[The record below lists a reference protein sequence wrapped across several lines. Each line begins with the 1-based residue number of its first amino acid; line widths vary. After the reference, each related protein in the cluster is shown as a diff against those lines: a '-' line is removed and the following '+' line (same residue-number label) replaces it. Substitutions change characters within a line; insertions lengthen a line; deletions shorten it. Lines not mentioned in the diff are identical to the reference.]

1 MAKPKD
7 KGRTSLQDRMNSVLI
22 GGGRNTSMFRQDLVA
37 KLDAINETMRA
48 SGFGPKRMAQDK
60 AMAEQLIQRAES
72 QKRARTNYRRRKKA
86 EQDRRRQQGQLV
98 TEPSPN
104 MMSDA
109 AVDAAMAWERI
120 EAEHRAS
127 TQHQLRQGTDW
138 RKYSPEAR
146 RAMGYYTPEEREY
159 AARLNDMRSSTVF
172 GNVMPNFGRQFA
184 YNNPAAEM
192 DAFRGTAMYV
202 PNAVVSGMDF
212 GLPSAIAATAD
223 GFRTGWQAARATG
236 ANLGQKTVSAA
247 STAAR
252 QAAPIVTNPRWAAT
266 TAIAATPTTMDAAD
280 GSEQSGGFWNWV
292 VDHPMESMFL
302 GALAYKGGK
311 GLWNK
316 GVGKLR
322 IPAEPTK
329 GRPARFT
336 EAVPERGASKW
347 GYNPADRPPQ
357 MRGEPQLID
366 YKIITEQPSQPRPA
380 AFAEIEPPKP
390 AGLRPRGKGK
400 AAQWDAQN
408 QAHQEWEARKAQ
420 YDADNADLN
429 RQWDEYEQAQHGPQS
444 YDYARFQ
451 ADYDEWSRTA
461 QADYD
466 TAMQRHQQDVADYN
480 AEQYRLD
487 QDYNTAMSEYNQRK
501 KANEQAWEA
510 YYESDPYKQWLERKN
525 RVLNFRT
532 GAWNGVK
539 NNWYWVV
546 PGGFMGYKWMTGGYS
561 SADEQDGSTNKKNNT
576 APTDSTTTLPSGF
589 RPIVGINDQNQ
600 VVVPN
605 AAGRPDSIVDIE
617 PLIRKRFGRGESGEN
632 QNQ

>member
-1 MAKPKD
+1 MAEPKD
-7 KGRTSLQDRMNSVLI
+7 KGRTSLRDHMNSARNRR
-22 GGGRNTSMFRQDLVA
+22 RNTSMFGQDLVA
-37 KLDAINETMRA
+37 QPDAVNETMRV
-48 SGFGPKRMAQDK
+48 SGMGPERIAQQK
-60 AMAEQLIQRAES
+60 AMVQQQIQRAA
-72 QKRARTNYRRRKKA
+72 ARTDYRRRKKA
-86 EQDRRRQQGQLV
+86 EQDQRRQQGQLV
-98 TEPSPN
+98 TEPSPD

-109 AVDAAMAWERI
+109 AVDAAIAWERM
-120 EAEHRAS
+120 EAEWRAR
-127 TQHQLRQGTDW
+127 QPQLRQGTDW
-138 RKYSPEAR
+138 SEYSPEAR

-159 AARLNDMRSSTVF
+159 AARLNDIRSSTVF
-172 GNVMPNFGRQFA
+172 GNVMPNFGRWAA
-184 YNNPAAEM
+184 YDNPAAEM

-202 PNAVVSGMDF
+202 PNAVVSGMGF
-212 GLPSAIAATAD
+212 GLPSATTATAN

-236 ANLGQKTVSAA
+236 ANLGQKTVYAV

-266 TAIAATPTTMDAAD
+266 TATVVTPMAAAAAD

-292 VDHPMESMFL
+292 GDHPMESIFL

-316 GVGKLR
+316 GVSKLR
-322 IPAEPTK
+322 IPAEPTE

-336 EAVPERGASKW
+336 EAVPERGASEW
-347 GYNPADRPPQ
+347 DYNPAELPPQ
-357 MRGEPQLID
+357 MRREPQLID
-366 YKIITEQPSQPRPA
+366 YEIIIERPSQPRPA

-390 AGLRPRGKGK
+390 AGSRPKKKDK

-429 RQWDEYEQAQHGPQS
+429 RQWDEYEQAQQGPQS

-451 ADYDEWSRTA
+451 ADHDEWLRTA
-461 QADYD
+461 KADYD
-466 TAMQRHQQDVADYN
+466 AAMQKHQQDVADYN
-480 AEQYRLD
+480 AEQQRLD

-501 KANEQAWEA
+501 TANEQAWNA
-510 YYESDPYKQWLERKN
+510 YHESDLYKQWLKHKDI
-525 RVLNFRT
+525 VLNFRT
-532 GAWNGVK
+532 RAWNGVK

-576 APTDSTTTLPSGF
+576 APTNSTTTLPSGF

-605 AAGRPDSIVDIE
+605 AAGIPDSIVDIE
-617 PLIRKRFGRGESGEN
+617 PLVRNRFGRGESGEN

>member
-37 KLDAINETMRA
+37 KPDAINETMRA

-202 PNAVVSGMDF
+202 PNAVVSGMGF
-212 GLPSAIAATAD
+212 GLPSATTATAN

-316 GVGKLR
+316 GVSKLR
-322 IPAEPTK
+322 IPAEPTE

-390 AGLRPRGKGK
+390 AGLRPREKGK

-408 QAHQEWEARKAQ
+408 QAHREWEARKAQ

-429 RQWDEYEQAQHGPQS
+429 RQWDKYEQAQHGPQS
-444 YDYARFQ
+444 YDEARFQ
-451 ADYDEWSRTA
+451 ADYDKWSRTA

-466 TAMQRHQQDVADYN
+466 AAMQRHQQDVADYN

>member
-37 KLDAINETMRA
+37 KPDAINETMRA

-202 PNAVVSGMDF
+202 PNAVVSGMGF
-212 GLPSAIAATAD
+212 GLPSATTATAN

-266 TAIAATPTTMDAAD
+266 TATVVTPMAAAAAD

-292 VDHPMESMFL
+292 IDHPAESIFL
-302 GALAYKGGK
+302 GALTYKGGK

-316 GVGKLR
+316 GVSKLR
-322 IPAEPTK
+322 IPAEPTE

-390 AGLRPRGKGK
+390 AGLRPREKGK

-466 TAMQRHQQDVADYN
+466 AAMQRHQQDVADYN

-501 KANEQAWEA
+501 KANEQAWGA

>member
-37 KLDAINETMRA
+37 KPDAINETMRA

-202 PNAVVSGMDF
+202 PNAVVSGMGF
-212 GLPSAIAATAD
+212 GLPSATTATAN

-466 TAMQRHQQDVADYN
+466 AAMQRHQQDVADYN

>member
-37 KLDAINETMRA
+37 KPDAINETMRA

-202 PNAVVSGMDF
+202 PNAVVSGMGF
-212 GLPSAIAATAD
+212 GLPSATTATAN

-252 QAAPIVTNPRWAAT
+252 QAAPIVTNPRWIAT

-466 TAMQRHQQDVADYN
+466 AAMQRHQQDVADYN

>member
-37 KLDAINETMRA
+37 KPDAINETMRA

-390 AGLRPRGKGK
+390 AGLRPREKGK

-429 RQWDEYEQAQHGPQS
+429 RQWDKYEQAQHGPQS
-444 YDYARFQ
+444 YDEARFKD
-451 ADYDEWSRTA
+451 DYDEWSRTA

-466 TAMQRHQQDVADYN
+466 AAMQRHQQDVADYN

>member
-37 KLDAINETMRA
+37 KPDAINETMRA

-202 PNAVVSGMDF
+202 PNAVVSGMGF
-212 GLPSAIAATAD
+212 GLPSATTATAN

-347 GYNPADRPPQ
+347 GYNPAERPPQ
-357 MRGEPQLID
+357 MRREPQLID

-466 TAMQRHQQDVADYN
+466 AAMQRHQQDVADYN

>member
-37 KLDAINETMRA
+37 KPDAINETMRA

-202 PNAVVSGMDF
+202 PNAVVSGMGF
-212 GLPSAIAATAD
+212 GLPSATTATAN

-390 AGLRPRGKGK
+390 AGLRPREKGK

-466 TAMQRHQQDVADYN
+466 AAMQRHQQDVADYN

-501 KANEQAWEA
+501 KANEQAWGA

>member
-252 QAAPIVTNPRWAAT
+252 QAAPIVTNPRWTAT

>member
-202 PNAVVSGMDF
+202 PNAVVSGMGF
-212 GLPSAIAATAD
+212 GLPSATTATAN

-266 TAIAATPTTMDAAD
+266 TATVVTPMAAAAAD

-292 VDHPMESMFL
+292 IDHPAESIFL
-302 GALAYKGGK
+302 GALTYKGGK

-316 GVGKLR
+316 GVSKLR
-322 IPAEPTK
+322 IPAEPTE

-390 AGLRPRGKGK
+390 AGLRPREKGK

-451 ADYDEWSRTA
+451 ADYDKWSRTA

-466 TAMQRHQQDVADYN
+466 AAMQRHQQDVADYN